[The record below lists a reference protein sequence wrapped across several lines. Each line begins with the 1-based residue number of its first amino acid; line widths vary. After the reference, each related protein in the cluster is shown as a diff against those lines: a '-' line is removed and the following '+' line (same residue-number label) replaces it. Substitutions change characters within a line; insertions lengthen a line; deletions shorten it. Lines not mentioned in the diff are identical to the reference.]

1 MFGQICSDTKMNCT
15 KSSHGGRD
23 IDSRHIPKEKKK
35 MHKIGI
41 FGHENFY
48 EVIKFTKITFQT
60 KGQNF
65 G

>member
-41 FGHENFY
+41 FSHENFH
-48 EVIKFTKITFQT
+48 EVIKFTKITF
-60 KGQNF
+60 
-65 G
+65 